1 MYQPAPVLLGQE
13 GGRRP
18 FGQSLWDKDWHARRL
33 SAGHLYATGKDDRTK
48 FYIIAWRSLA
58 ETHSPTTTVA
68 TMMSTMT
75 LTLDQARFAYD
86 PRRRRFD
93 LRCWKAPW
101 RPRP

>member
-1 MYQPAPVLLGQE
+1 M
-13 GGRRP
+13 
-18 FGQSLWDKDWHARRL
+18 
-33 SAGHLYATGKDDRTK
+33 
-48 FYIIAWRSLA
+48 IAWRSLA

-86 PRRRRFD
+86 LRRRFFD